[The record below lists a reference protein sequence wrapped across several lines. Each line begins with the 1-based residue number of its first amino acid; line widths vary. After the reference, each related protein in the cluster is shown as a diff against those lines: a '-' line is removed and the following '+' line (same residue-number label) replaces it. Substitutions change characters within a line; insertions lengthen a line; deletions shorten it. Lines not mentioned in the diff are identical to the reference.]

1 MSEAWQPDAVFK
13 AKTNQLKLEF
23 FDYIEKNIDKIDA
36 NVPVFFGHVATTL
49 DNSLPNIP
57 EDVHD
62 QFIDTVT
69 MKVLATS
76 KKANDIPAIEKLFDF
91 AVRNK
96 RGRKGR
102 SVYDIM
108 LGLRMVTNGGFVE
121 AIEQLKKYRNA
132 DAVICPAIAYCC
144 YKLSNGEMKSEAE
157 ASAARPNDMAFA
169 AREYLMDLIRLK
181 PPVNRLRNFEVAEDP
196 RITKIFWF
204 MLNRAIEWFPEERDF
219 LRIGVEKAT
228 KDGNVDIKGEL
239 LGIAIGRFYNDMH
252 FLREMYRLKLEQRDA
267 GGLAGIVKQMTQQYP
282 DNSEPVYYGLRLAV
296 ITGRSETYSR
306 FRTLALE
313 RNFPPLVLLLSDF
326 AFELMSG
333 NQYDA
338 LACLDEI
345 RQKLGPRHYYVTM
358 LDYVAHDFVPDDEK
372 KAKKAKKTLVD
383 SIDQYC
389 MKLLKIKTT

>member
-1 MSEAWQPDAVFK
+1 V
-13 AKTNQLKLEF
+13 LE
-23 FDYIEKNIDKIDA
+23 
-36 NVPVFFGHVATTL
+36 
-49 DNSLPNIP
+49 
-57 EDVHD
+57 
-62 QFIDTVT
+62 
-69 MKVLATS
+69 TS
-76 KKANDIPAIEKLFDF
+76 KKSNDIPAIEKLFDY

-96 RGRKGR
+96 RGRKSR

-108 LGLRMVTNGGFVE
+108 LGLRMVTNGGYIE

-144 YKLSNGEMKSEAE
+144 YKLSNGEVKSEGE
-157 ASAARPNDMAFA
+157 APAARPNDMAFA
-169 AREYLMDLIRLK
+169 AREYLMDLIRLN

-204 MLNRAIEWFPEERDF
+204 MLNHAIEWFPDERDF

-228 KDGNVDIKGEL
+228 KDGNADVKGEL

-252 FLREMYRLKLEQRDA
+252 FLREMYRFKLEQRDA
-267 GGLAGIVKQMTQQYP
+267 GGLAGVVKQMTQQYP
-282 DNSEPVYYGLRLAV
+282 NNSEPVYYGLRLAV
-296 ITGRSETYSR
+296 ITGRSETYFR
-306 FRTLALE
+306 FRSLALE

-333 NQYDA
+333 NQSDA

-345 RQKLGPRHYYVTM
+345 KQKLGPRHYYVTM
-358 LDYVAHDFVPDDEK
+358 LDYVARDFVSDDEK
-372 KAKKAKKTLVD
+372 KAKKAKITLVD